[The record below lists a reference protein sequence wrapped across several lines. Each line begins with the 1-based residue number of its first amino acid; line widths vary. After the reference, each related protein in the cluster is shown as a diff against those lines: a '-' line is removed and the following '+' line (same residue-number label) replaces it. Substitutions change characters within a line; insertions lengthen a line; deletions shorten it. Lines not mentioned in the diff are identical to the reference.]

1 MFLEADTMQMNKEEY
16 LENVKKDDS
25 NATLPSKG
33 EFNLGFFF
41 FRLRIL
47 FKNFMK
53 GERFLSAV
61 NNRVPSQK

>member
-33 EFNLGFFF
+33 EFNLSFFF
-41 FRLRIL
+41 LDWEFYLKI
-47 FKNFMK
+47 FMK

>member
-33 EFNLGFFF
+33 EFNLSFFF
-41 FRLRIL
+41 LD
-47 FKNFMK
+47 
-53 GERFLSAV
+53 
-61 NNRVPSQK
+61 

>member
-1 MFLEADTMQMNKEEY
+1 MQMNKEEY

-33 EFNLGFFF
+33 EFNLSFFF

-47 FKNFMK
+47 FKN
-53 GERFLSAV
+53 L
-61 NNRVPSQK
+61 